1 MKNLIGYVF
10 AIIILIMAFGLFGNK
25 FYLSSILLLFAGI
38 LSFPKLPELSKIDFL
53 IKYKRA
59 FAITLF
65 ISALIIQNSIQ
76 LSSPTPKLDNK
87 PDTDLITDEPI
98 TDEKVIIEGKWKYS
112 ETKDKMEEITKIAW
126 VDANDL
132 VYLDFPYN
140 GGSQGIL
147 TLRKSNSTSDVY
159 FSIDKGQI
167 DIGIDITTIRVKFDD
182 EEPKMWSM
190 LESSTNDRDILFF
203 DNDNLFYKK
212 LKTSK
217 KLVLEVPFFQ
227 NGNQQ
232 FEFNTENLVW
242 N

>member
-1 MKNLIGYVF
+1 
-10 AIIILIMAFGLFGNK
+10 
-25 FYLSSILLLFAGI
+25 
-38 LSFPKLPELSKIDFL
+38 
-53 IKYKRA
+53 
-59 FAITLF
+59 
-65 ISALIIQNSIQ
+65 
-76 LSSPTPKLDNK
+76 
-87 PDTDLITDEPI
+87 
-98 TDEKVIIEGKWKYS
+98 
-112 ETKDKMEEITKIAW
+112 MEEIINIAW
-126 VDANDL
+126 VNANDL

-203 DNDNLFYKK
+203 DNDKLFYKK

-227 NGNQQ
+227 NGHQQ

>member
-1 MKNLIGYVF
+1 MKNLIGYGI
-10 AIIILIMAFGLFGNK
+10 AIIILIMAFGVFGNK

-38 LSFPKLPELSKIDFL
+38 LSFPKLPELSNIDFL

-87 PDTDLITDEPI
+87 SNTDLII
-98 TDEKVIIEGKWKYS
+98 DEKEVIKGNWKYS
-112 ETKDKMEEITKIAW
+112 ETKDKMEEIINIAW
-126 VDANDL
+126 VNANDL